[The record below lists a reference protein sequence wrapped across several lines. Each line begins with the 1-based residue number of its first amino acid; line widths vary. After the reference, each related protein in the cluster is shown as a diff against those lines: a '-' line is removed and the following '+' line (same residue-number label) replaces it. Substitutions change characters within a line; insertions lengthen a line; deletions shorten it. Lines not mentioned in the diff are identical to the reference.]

1 MLDRNLE
8 RGPFSAGPLSLWQLV
23 NCGAAIPDGITLPEG
38 LPELSDDDATPP
50 PTVERGEGCVTL
62 HFHDVGRFRI
72 ALAEHTIT
80 AFDIAPGTAECVIEH
95 VLNDHIAPRLLAEL
109 GELVLH
115 ASAVRFG
122 ERSVL
127 FLGETGAGKS
137 TLATSLHQAGHHLL
151 GDDAVIVTREPGGYC
166 AQAVYPSLRLYPAA
180 IERLIG
186 NGASTT
192 PMADYSDKQHVR
204 LATLPSVAAP
214 PLPLAAIF
222 FLANKTASEAAA
234 TSVCARP
241 LPSTMACIK
250 LVEQSFTLDPQD
262 PACAARRLA
271 ALSALA
277 LALPAFTLSYPRDF
291 ACLGEVHA
299 AIAAILQQLAPDKST
314 SHQEKLPR

>member
-1 MLDRNLE
+1 M
-8 RGPFSAGPLSLWQLV
+8 
-23 NCGAAIPDGITLPEG
+23 NCGAAIPEGITLPEG
-38 LPELSDDDATPP
+38 LPELFDDDETPP
-50 PTVERGEGCVTL
+50 PTAERGEGWVTL
-62 HFHDVGRFRI
+62 HFHHVGRFRI
-72 ALAEHTIT
+72 ALAERTIT

-95 VLNDHIAPRLLAEL
+95 VINDHIAPRLLAEL

-122 ERSVL
+122 ERIVL

-151 GDDAVIVTREPGGYC
+151 GDDAVIVTRGSGGYC
-166 AQAVYPSLRLYPAA
+166 AQAVYPSLRLFPEA

-186 NGASTT
+186 SGASTT

-204 LATLPSVAAP
+204 LATLPPVAQP

-222 FLANKTASEAAA
+222 FLAGKTASASPA

-250 LVEQSFTLDPQD
+250 LVEQSFTLDPHD

-271 ALSALA
+271 SLSALA
-277 LALPAFTLSYPRDF
+277 LALPAFTLSYPHDF

-299 AIAAILQQLAPDKST
+299 VIAAILQKAAPEVST
-314 SHQEKLPR
+314 GHQEKLPQ